1 MRIYILVGFRSRAK
15 EQTDERRW
23 TASRYPSLNL
33 IHGGSRSRD
42 SNFSIKSGHVSP
54 YLIDECTSERQ
65 NEIMRKKDRQE
76 FIAFQKKM
84 LSGIIDLTRIK
95 RYVTQKICSN
105 IFGKVHNI
113 VNSF

>member
-15 EQTDERRW
+15 EQADERRW

-42 SNFSIKSGHVSP
+42 SNFPIKSGHVSP

-76 FIAFQKKM
+76 FIAFGKKM
-84 LSGIIDLTRIK
+84 FSVSALRNHRFSADKDTLRK
-95 RYVTQKICSN
+95 KI
-105 IFGKVHNI
+105 
-113 VNSF
+113 